1 MDGILIA
8 RVSDPRQE
16 DRFSLDAQEREGT
29 AYARERAIE
38 LIAKFVFQ
46 ETASKA
52 QQRKKFDE
60 ILALVY
66 ARPSTKTVALLAEKH
81 DRLYRNHQ
89 SSAQVQLL
97 VETGRVVL
105 HFWKLGK
112 VIDQYSDPSEFL
124 VDDVMTSVNQY
135 QARRIGRE
143 ALKGM
148 TERALQGWLP
158 GRPPLGYRN
167 ERIAVEGKRSGRAA
181 TESIIVADPQT
192 VGWVRRIFELR
203 AGGCSFREVRD
214 RVIAEGLVPA
224 ERRSSFHASSVETI
238 IKNPF
243 YRGAFT
249 WRGTRYEGKHE
260 LIVDQD
266 LVERAVSL
274 DVRSTRRKRKHDG
287 GALVGWLRC
296 GACGCALTY
305 EPKRKGERVYEYY
318 RCANGRGAHASLR
331 YATEESILEAFG
343 PALDAI
349 SLTEARA
356 REVAV
361 ALNRAHHKA
370 QEAKRAQLD
379 GFRASLVALERDED
393 ELYRDLKRGVLD
405 DEGYRRQLAR
415 VRAERQRYTGLL
427 EQGQAAVDGAYLVT
441 AQRILEL
448 ATRARALWNQRSA
461 AERRQFL
468 DRLVS
473 NPTWDGAT
481 ARWDWRKPWG
491 SLVKIGE
498 ASRWRP
504 YLEEFRTDLQALAR
518 AA

>member
-1 MDGILIA
+1 MDGVLVC

-29 AYARERAIE
+29 AYAREHGID
-38 LIAKFVFQ
+38 LVAKFVFQ

-52 QQRKKFDE
+52 QQRRKFQE
-60 ILALVY
+60 IVRVVMERSSAK
-66 ARPSTKTVALLAEKH
+66 PIALLAEKH

-89 SSAQVQLL
+89 NSADVQLL
-97 VETGRVVL
+97 IESGRIVV

-112 VIDQYSDPSEFL
+112 TLDRYSDPSEFL

-143 ALKGM
+143 AIKGM

-158 GRPPLGYRN
+158 GRAPLGYRN
-167 ERIAVEGKRSGRAA
+167 EDRAVEGHRSGRDS
-181 TESIIVADPQT
+181 TESIIVPDPAALA
-192 VGWVRRIFELR
+192 WVRLMFELR
-203 AGGCSFREVRD
+203 AGGLSFAQIRD
-214 RVIAEGLVPA
+214 RCLAAGVVPA
-224 ERRSSFHASSVETI
+224 ERRDSFRANFVEKV

-243 YRGAFT
+243 YRGAFD
-249 WRGTRYEGKHE
+249 WRGTRYEGQHE
-260 LIVDQD
+260 LIVDPE
-266 LVERAVSL
+266 LVDRALGIDVS
-274 DVRSTRRKRKHDG
+274 STLRKRKHD

-296 GACGCALTY
+296 GECGCAITY
-305 EPKRKGERVYEYY
+305 EPKRKGERVYAYY
-318 RCANGRGAHASLR
+318 RCANGRRAHERLQ
-331 YATEESILEAFG
+331 YADEGRILEAFG

-349 SLTEARA
+349 TLTEERA
-356 REVAV
+356 REVAT
-361 ALNRAHHKA
+361 ALNRAHQKA
-370 QEAKRAQLD
+370 QGAKREQLD
-379 GFRASLVALERDED
+379 GFRASLAALEHDED
-393 ELYRDLKRGVLD
+393 ELYQDLKRDVLD

-427 EQGQAAVDGAYLVT
+427 EQAQAAIDGAYLVT

-448 ATRARALWNQRSA
+448 ATRARSLWNERSA
-461 AERRQFL
+461 LERRQFL
-468 DRLVS
+468 DRLLS

-491 SLVKIGE
+491 AVARIGE
-498 ASRWRP
+498 SSNWRP
-504 YLEEFRTDLQALAR
+504 FVEDFRTEVQQLR